1 MAIIITADG
10 HVLDKKLTVQQG
22 GAAIVGATSILG
34 NTGITGDLGVTGD
47 FGTSGGLS
55 AGGGVSAGDDS
66 SFAGDVSIDG
76 VMGTLN
82 PVLIEP
88 EDESPPLVL
97 GEQAQGQWVEGFN
110 ADLLDGLDSTD
121 FMQRATNGTVSAV
134 HTFSPVSVGPAFNLG
149 ANAKGQWVDGLNAD
163 YLDGLHGSSFLKI
176 ATAQTVTVAH
186 TFNPAVAGAPFAL
199 GANALGYVVSGFNAD
214 QLDGLHKTDF
224 LQLAT
229 AQTVTARHTFNPS
242 VAGAPFTLGANALGY
257 VVSGFN
263 ADQLDG
269 NHASAFVTS
278 GALSNYLALT
288 GGTLSGDLNVPKLII
303 EGGAS
308 ADWSIDTDT
317 TTLKVFYGATS
328 QFEITWDGKIWGK
341 GAGADFAG
349 TAQTGVVYAKSFNSQ
364 YYNGSVSTKTLSLD
378 GLSFVKNIYGA
389 MEVYSGASL
398 LFAAGGEFWTG
409 GTLRVA
415 SGNAGGVMYC
425 ERIYYETLTQQIF
438 SIDTSLPG
446 NDRWDI
452 LSSAI
457 DTYQNHS
464 AAQAHPSLKVSGIKK
479 KLKAGGRANRVT
491 DYEDVPTL
499 GLNLGDLVQVAVEC
513 IAELKSEVDA
523 LKGA

>member
-1 MAIIITADG
+1 MAITITNEG
-10 HVLDKKLTVQQG
+10 HILDKKLTVQQG

-34 NTGITGDLGVTGD
+34 NTGITGDLGVTGH
-47 FGTSGGLS
+47 FGLSGGMS
-55 AGGGVSAGDDS
+55 AGGGFSAGGDS

-163 YLDGLHGSSFLKI
+163 YLDGLHGSSFLKL

-242 VAGAPFTLGANALGY
+242 VAGAPFTLGANAQGHT
-257 VVSGFN
+257 VSGFD
-263 ADQLDG
+263 ADTLDG

-303 EGGAS
+303 EGGAYT
-308 ADWSIDTDT
+308 DWSIDTAT
-317 TTLKVFYGATS
+317 SNLSILYGATQHLS
-328 QFEITWDGKIWGK
+328 IDSAGKMWGK
-341 GAGADFAG
+341 EANFTSIVYASDVVTNHYSLNSGYGKFKKLYVGTSYGYENTIERNDSDFFVFRNSAG
-349 TAQTGVVYAKSFNSQ
+349 TQIAAF
-364 YYNGSVSTKTLSLD
+364 NGSYFITYSPTFKAND
-378 GLSFVKNIYGA
+378 GGGDIYCR
-389 MEVYSGASL
+389 YL
-398 LFAAGGEFWTG
+398 Y
-409 GTLRVA
+409 GTVA
-415 SGNAGGVMYC
+415 
-425 ERIYYETLTQQIF
+425 
-438 SIDTSLPG
+438 SIDTDDPK
-446 NDRWDI
+446 NDRWEI
-452 LSSAI
+452 LNSAKTVYKSHNLDEFHTSMKKSFRKEGKSA
-457 DTYQNHS
+457 DTTAYN
-464 AAQAHPSLKVSGIKK
+464 VM
-479 KLKAGGRANRVT
+479 
-491 DYEDVPTL
+491 
-499 GLNLGDLVQVAVEC
+499 DLLQIAVEC
-513 IAELKSEVDA
+513 ISDLRAELDT
-523 LKGA
+523 LKGKA